1 MRIQI
6 DLKIVFLVIF
16 YLILKQLEM
25 YCLFLIFIT
34 IHELSHTFIGMFC
47 GFKPQSMEIRP
58 FGLALNFYSFSEA
71 KSSKKI
77 VTYLAGPCSNFI
89 IATIL
94 ILSNL
99 NSNLIVYSIYMN
111 LALGIFNLLP
121 VLPLDGGKI
130 LKEILKR
137 KCGSKQAYEKMNLIG
152 KCTLISITLMYSF
165 LILKIQ
171 NIGILIIIIY
181 LWYLKINEDRKAKTI
196 IKMCDILDKV

>member
-1 MRIQI
+1 
-6 DLKIVFLVIF
+6 
-16 YLILKQLEM
+16 
-25 YCLFLIFIT
+25 
-34 IHELSHTFIGMFC
+34 
-47 GFKPQSMEIRP
+47 
-58 FGLALNFYSFSEA
+58 
-71 KSSKKI
+71 
-77 VTYLAGPCSNFI
+77 
-89 IATIL
+89 
-94 ILSNL
+94 
-99 NSNLIVYSIYMN
+99 MN

-196 IKMCDILDKV
+196 IKMYDILDKV